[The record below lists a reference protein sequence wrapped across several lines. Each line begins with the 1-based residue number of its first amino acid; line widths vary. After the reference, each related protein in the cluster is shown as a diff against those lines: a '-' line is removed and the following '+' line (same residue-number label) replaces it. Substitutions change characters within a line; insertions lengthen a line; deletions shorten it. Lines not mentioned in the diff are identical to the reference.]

1 MWKQWKLKHM
11 CMITFTNQVELSFQ
25 RERTRLSGNVNS
37 SQKHTRV
44 TSTWQRKVSPCF
56 TTNRFRRRWIGNFLT
71 TWNFT
76 SLDFL
81 QICKFPLNQS
91 EIPGL
96 PRSWRNFIF
105 LIFSLTCGNH
115 GIPIARVFWRHGNCK
130 SMFVWIIYQDRKK
143 FILFFTTCSLGEG

>member
-1 MWKQWKLKHM
+1 MDWFSWKPNINLSLNYIMKKIYQSNTYWGIENVKTMKNWNT
-11 CMITFTNQVELSFQ
+11 CMITFTNQVELSLQ

-44 TSTWQRKVSPCF
+44 TSTWQRKVSPRF
-56 TTNRFRRRWIGNFLT
+56 TRNRFRRRWIGKFLT

-96 PRSWRNFIF
+96 SQI
-105 LIFSLTCGNH
+105 L
-115 GIPIARVFWRHGNCK
+115 
-130 SMFVWIIYQDRKK
+130 KK
-143 FILFFTTCSLGEG
+143 FHFPNLFFDLWQPWNTHS

>member
-1 MWKQWKLKHM
+1 MDWFSWKPNISLSLNYIIKKIYQSNTYWGIENVKTMKNWNT
-11 CMITFTNQVELSFQ
+11 CMITFTNQVELSLQ

-56 TTNRFRRRWIGNFLT
+56 TRNRFRRRWIGKFLT

-96 PRSWRNFIF
+96 SQI
-105 LIFSLTCGNH
+105 L
-115 GIPIARVFWRHGNCK
+115 
-130 SMFVWIIYQDRKK
+130 KK
-143 FILFFTTCSLGEG
+143 FHFPNLFFDLWQPWNTHS

>member
-1 MWKQWKLKHM
+1 MDWFSWKPNISLSLNYIIKKSTKATLTEELKMWKQWKLKHM
-11 CMITFTNQVELSFQ
+11 CMITFTNQVELSLQ

-56 TTNRFRRRWIGNFLT
+56 TRNRFRRRWIGNFLT

-96 PRSWRNFIF
+96 SQI
-105 LIFSLTCGNH
+105 L
-115 GIPIARVFWRHGNCK
+115 
-130 SMFVWIIYQDRKK
+130 KK
-143 FILFFTTCSLGEG
+143 FHFPNLFFDLWQPWNTHS

>member
-1 MWKQWKLKHM
+1 MDWFSWKPNISLSLNYIMKKIYQSNTYWGIENVKTMKNWNT
-11 CMITFTNQVELSFQ
+11 CMITFTNQVELSLQ

-56 TTNRFRRRWIGNFLT
+56 TRNRFRRRWIGNFLT

-76 SLDFL
+76 SLDFP

-96 PRSWRNFIF
+96 SQI
-105 LIFSLTCGNH
+105 L
-115 GIPIARVFWRHGNCK
+115 
-130 SMFVWIIYQDRKK
+130 KK
-143 FILFFTTCSLGEG
+143 FHFPNLFFDLWQPWNTHS

>member
-1 MWKQWKLKHM
+1 M
-11 CMITFTNQVELSFQ
+11 CMITFTNQVELSLQ

-56 TTNRFRRRWIGNFLT
+56 TRNRFRRIWIGKFLT

-96 PRSWRNFIF
+96 SQILKKFHFPNLFFDLWQPWN
-105 LIFSLTCGNH
+105 T
-115 GIPIARVFWRHGNCK
+115 IPIAKVFWRHGNCK

>member
-1 MWKQWKLKHM
+1 MDWFSWKPNISLSLTYIIKKIYQSNTYWGIENVKTMKNW
-11 CMITFTNQVELSFQ
+11 NQVELSLQ

-56 TTNRFRRRWIGNFLT
+56 TRNRFRRIWIGKFLT

-96 PRSWRNFIF
+96 SQI
-105 LIFSLTCGNH
+105 L
-115 GIPIARVFWRHGNCK
+115 
-130 SMFVWIIYQDRKK
+130 KK
-143 FILFFTTCSLGEG
+143 FHFPNLFFDLWQPWNTHS